1 MRQVTKPGF
10 VFNVLILLSL
20 VVTTVLCAIQ
30 LPHTGL
36 WIAGAVASSVL
47 AVLWLARWVFLW
59 LMWAAAHMVGLGEPR
74 KD

>member
-1 MRQVTKPGF
+1 MRPVTKPSF

-30 LPHTGL
+30 MPHTTM
-36 WIAGAVASSVL
+36 WIAGAVVSAVIG
-47 AVLWLARWVFLW
+47 VLWLTRWVFLW

-74 KD
+74 KN